1 LSIHL
6 GLGNYYGDVV
16 ARERDGKY
24 FLELDNWDGTGKI
37 EISQELFEMIKK
49 EFDIE

>member
-1 LSIHL
+1 LNIYL

-16 ARERDGKY
+16 AKEKDGKY
-24 FLELDNWDGTGKI
+24 FLELDDYSGTGKI

-49 EFDIE
+49 EFEI